1 MTASSRDDFDPQA
14 YNPSFMRQFLKPKHW
29 GTWLGLLLI
38 LPIALLPHKVRRSLA
53 HFVAKRI
60 VKRKRGPVQKARIN
74 LSLCFPEKTEQERE
88 TILKDCLTTAGT
100 FLLGFPAISLRSKRW
115 LEQHS
120 VIHGI
125 EHLENLQNNQQN
137 AILLVPH
144 SWAID
149 IPAILLASRGL
160 PVSAMANSQKD
171 PLTDWLMHKQRVQYG
186 GRVYDRSGGIKPFIK
201 SIKEGYLGYYL
212 PDQDHGPEKSVFA
225 DFFATE
231 KATLPG
237 LGKLA
242 KVSRASIVPL
252 FASYDLASGQYI
264 IEIKPPIATLSGND
278 EEDAR
283 TMNEVVEAFVTE
295 KPEQYMWI
303 LKLLKT
309 RRNGIDPYL
318 GY

>member
-1 MTASSRDDFDPQA
+1 MSNSRNDYDPKA
-14 YNPSFMRQFLKPKHW
+14 YNPEFKLEYLAPKHW
-29 GTWLGLLLI
+29 GTWLGLVLGM
-38 LPIALLPHKVRRSLA
+38 PIALLPNKVRASIARFAASKLA
-53 HFVAKRI
+53 K
-60 VKRKRGPVQKARIN
+60 KQKGPVQKARIN
-74 LSLCFPEKTEQERE
+74 LGLCFPEKTETERE
-88 TILKDCLTTAGT
+88 QILEKCLATAGT
-100 FLLGFPAISLRSKRW
+100 FLLGFPAISLRSKKW
-115 LEQHS
+115 LERHS
-120 VIHGI
+120 KIIGL
-125 EHLENLQNNQQN
+125 EHLKKLQEDGQS

-160 PVSAMANSQKD
+160 PVSAMANSQKN

-201 SIKEGYLGYYL
+201 SVKDGYLGYYL
-212 PDQDHGPEKSVFA
+212 PDQDHGPEQSVFV

-242 KVSRASIVPL
+242 KVSRAKIVPT
-252 FASYDLASGQYI
+252 FASYNVETGQYE
-264 IEIKPPIATLSGND
+264 IEIKPPMADFTGD
-278 EEDAR
+278 EHEDAR
-283 TMNEVVEAFVTE
+283 AMNIVVEEFVTP

-309 RRNGIDPYL
+309 RRDDNDPYV

>member
-1 MTASSRDDFDPQA
+1 MTTQRDDYDPKA
-14 YNPSFMRQFLKPKHW
+14 YNPKFISAFLSPKHW
-29 GTWLGLLLI
+29 GTWLGLCLC
-38 LPIALLPHKVRRSLA
+38 LPISLLPNSIR
-53 HFVAKRI
+53 VAIAKL
-60 VKRKRGPVQKARIN
+60 VATKMAKKQRGSVQKARIN
-74 LSLCFPEKTEQERE
+74 LALCFPEKSVQERE
-88 TILKDCLTTAGT
+88 TILTNCLTTAGA

-115 LEQHS
+115 LERHS
-120 VIHGI
+120 EIIGL
-125 EHLENLQNNQQN
+125 EHLQQLQQDNQG

-144 SWAID
+144 SWCID

-160 PVSAMANSQKD
+160 PVSAMANSQKN

-201 SIKEGYLGYYL
+201 SVKDGYLGYYL
-212 PDQDHGPEKSVFA
+212 PDQDHGPEQSVFS

-242 KVSRASIVPL
+242 KVSRAKIVPT
-252 FASYDLASGQYI
+252 FASYNIETGKYE
-264 IEIKPPIATLSGND
+264 IEIKAPIELSGD
-278 EEDAR
+278 EHQDAR
-283 TMNEVVEAFVTE
+283 AMNEVVEGFVNP

-309 RRNGIDPYL
+309 RRNGQDPYV